1 MIDERTTGDQ
11 AAPVSQVPD
20 PVTLAYLVEFAK
32 GAPAAQVQQSQN
44 FDGKTVNVLGAA
56 TVILG
61 LMASNR
67 SPVHASHGVIV
78 SGIVVYLVAAL
89 ATVSTLWVRRFGV
102 VDDPPKLWAALYD
115 EPLETAQWAIMDDL
129 VAAYSSNQRRLLWKT
144 VGLSVAL
151 TAAIAEAVLFAV
163 AALA

>member
-1 MIDERTTGDQ
+1 MIDPRTTEDS
-11 AAPVSQVPD
+11 AAQRGSCPNRE
-20 PVTLAYLVEFAK
+20 TLAYLVEFTK

-61 LMASNR
+61 LMAFNK

-78 SGIVVYLVAAL
+78 IGIVVYLVAAL

-115 EPLETAQWAIMDDL
+115 EPLETAHWAIMDDL
-129 VAAYSSNQRRLLWKT
+129 VAAYSSNQRKLLWKT
-144 VGLSVAL
+144 VALSVTL
-151 TAAIAEAVLFAV
+151 IAAIAEAVLFAV
-163 AALA
+163 AALV

>member
-1 MIDERTTGDQ
+1 MIDPRVTRDQ
-11 AAPVSQVPD
+11 ATAVSQVPD

-61 LMASNR
+61 LMASDK

-78 SGIVVYLVAAL
+78 AGIVVYLISAL

-102 VDDPPKLWAALYD
+102 VDDPPKLWNTL
-115 EPLETAQWAIMDDL
+115 
-129 VAAYSSNQRRLLWKT
+129 
-144 VGLSVAL
+144 
-151 TAAIAEAVLFAV
+151 
-163 AALA
+163 